1 VTDSESSFR
10 TLEKSGWETAVADYE
25 DAFARLAAQSIGP
38 LLDALQLKRGAR
50 LLDAACGAGALA
62 AEAARRGIQA
72 RGVDFSAAMVALAK
86 ERHSKLRF
94 EEGDV
99 EALPFPDACFDGV
112 AMNFGLLHLDQPE
125 RALAEAARVLKP
137 GGRCGFTVWAAP
149 PATAAYRIVLGA
161 IEQHGRMDVALPPG
175 PPFFRFADADTVSAA
190 LRAAGLVEPQVIT
203 VPQVWR
209 FERAEELFEAM
220 LRGTVRTA
228 ALLRAQAP
236 DALAA
241 IRRAVTAG
249 AAAFAT
255 DEGIAMPMPAVLAT
269 ARRS

>member
-112 AMNFGLLHLDQPE
+112 AMNFGLLHLDQP
-125 RALAEAARVLKP
+125 RACSNRV
-137 GGRCGFTVWAAP
+137 
-149 PATAAYRIVLGA
+149 
-161 IEQHGRMDVALPPG
+161 
-175 PPFFRFADADTVSAA
+175 
-190 LRAAGLVEPQVIT
+190 
-203 VPQVWR
+203 
-209 FERAEELFEAM
+209 
-220 LRGTVRTA
+220 
-228 ALLRAQAP
+228 
-236 DALAA
+236 
-241 IRRAVTAG
+241 
-249 AAAFAT
+249 AAAVSPC
-255 DEGIAMPMPAVLAT
+255 GLRRRRRRLT
-269 ARRS
+269 ALCWAPSSSTGAWMWHCRRGRRSSASLTPTR